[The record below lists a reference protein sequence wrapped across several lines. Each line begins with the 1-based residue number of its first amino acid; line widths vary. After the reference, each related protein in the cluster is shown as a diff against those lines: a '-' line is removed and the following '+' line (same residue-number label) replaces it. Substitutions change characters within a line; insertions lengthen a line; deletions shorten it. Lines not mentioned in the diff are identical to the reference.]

1 VAVALDV
8 LDLTGA
14 AGTAGT
20 AGPPAAAAAGPPAAA
35 AAGTPAAAAAGGEG
49 AATVSAVRAGM
60 PADDATARAADE
72 ERFIR
77 DHVERMSWMVYFTER
92 KGVNTSVLRTAVGIA
107 NEYLAENAMKAV
119 DLSGIEKLK
128 QDQQKVRQAETG
140 ESIGIVPW
148 IARMLDADVFL
159 SIDGTTE
166 VTRSQDRWSAAASI
180 VLTVYEASTTR
191 LLGAVPWTSPAGT
204 WQQTEAAAVRNVL
217 RASVYSAMPIAVG
230 QAKAGFAAGLREGV
244 TYTLE
249 LQRTS
254 DATALTA
261 FRNRLKQRVKSLR
274 TVSQADDGTTF
285 EVRLVGSIEDLADLV
300 IAVAGKVP
308 GLEGL
313 RKVMLRGTSVTF
325 TTGM

>member
-1 VAVALDV
+1 
-8 LDLTGA
+8 
-14 AGTAGT
+14 
-20 AGPPAAAAAGPPAAA
+20 
-35 AAGTPAAAAAGGEG
+35 
-49 AATVSAVRAGM
+49 VRAGM

-92 KGVNTSVLRTAVGIA
+92 KGVNTAVMRTAVGIA

-119 DLSGIEKLK
+119 DLSIIEKLK

-313 RKVMLRGTSVTF
+313 RKVMLSGTSVTF